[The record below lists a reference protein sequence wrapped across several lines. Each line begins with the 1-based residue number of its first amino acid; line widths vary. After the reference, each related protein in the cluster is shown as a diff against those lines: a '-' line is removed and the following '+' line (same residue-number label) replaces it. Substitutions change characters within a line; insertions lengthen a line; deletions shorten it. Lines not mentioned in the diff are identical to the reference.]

1 VPLVKAAEPH
11 TSCPKPG
18 RGRPGSGRSR
28 TIPDSLST
36 RRAAPACY
44 PHAVARSAY
53 ALAALI
59 LLAAACGEDPPAPSP
74 AIPADAAPTVVF
86 TPADAASAPEDDRP
100 EIAPPSDTFHL
111 DAPSIRRTGPA
122 AAAVAPARRL
132 EITLRSTPSRAR
144 VMVDGEPVG
153 QTPAYW
159 EGEADGQP
167 REFTFVLPG
176 YEMARYRFVPT
187 RSGIV
192 HATLERIPGAVPAD
206 AGPPAP

>member
-1 VPLVKAAEPH
+1 VA
-11 TSCPKPG
+11 
-18 RGRPGSGRSR
+18 RP
-28 TIPDSLST
+28 P
-36 RRAAPACY
+36 APACY

-53 ALAALI
+53 ALAAL
-59 LLAAACGEDPPAPSP
+59 LFLVPACGEDPPAP
-74 AIPADAAPTVVF
+74 AQAAPADAAPGVVF
-86 TPADAASAPEDDRP
+86 APADAAPAAKDESPEL
-100 EIAPPSDTFHL
+100 APPSDTFHL
-111 DAPSIRRTGPA
+111 DAPSIRRSGPA
-122 AAAVAPARRL
+122 ATAVAPARRL

-206 AGPPAP
+206 AAPPAP